1 MLIVRREDTAERCG
15 DAFSK
20 RQFSEAHLGAIAS
33 TKALEERDKL
43 RRRME
48 PAQLLEAELRS
59 VEWLQDN
66 PGQ

>member
-1 MLIVRREDTAERCG
+1 MYRDGIGTEVDLMRAY
-15 DAFSK
+15 
-20 RQFSEAHLGAIAS
+20 QWYNLGAIAS